1 MAKRTLQ
8 RLTPLQINRAVAGD
22 FLADGGGLYLQVGP
36 SGSKSW
42 IFRFKRD
49 GRSRE
54 MGLGPLHTIGLADA
68 RDRAQEQRK
77 LLLDGIDP
85 IDARSAAKSLQ
96 SIRRA
101 KAVTFAECA
110 KAYIDAH
117 QGGWRNPKHVD
128 QWRNTLETFA
138 GPVIGKLPVD
148 AIDTGLVMLV
158 LDPIWRTKS
167 ETAARLRGRIERVLS
182 WATVRGYRA
191 GENPARWRGH
201 LDQLLPAQSMVQRVQ
216 HHAALPYNEIGV
228 FMAELRAQEGIAARA
243 LEFTILKVARTG
255 ETIGALRAE
264 FDHAEKIWTVP
275 GERMKA
281 GKPHRV
287 PLTTADVKL
296 LNALPVLSDYVFA
309 GRGEGKPLSNM
320 AMLELLRRMGH
331 AELTVHGFRSTFRD
345 WAAER
350 TNHSNIVVE
359 MALAHTIES
368 KVEAAYR
375 RGDLFEKR
383 RRLMNDWT
391 AFCLAS
397 TAGGKVIQMHRAKR
411 QSQATA
417 G

>member
-1 MAKRTLQ
+1 MARRTLQ
-8 RLTPLQINRAVAGD
+8 RLTPLQVKRAVAGD

-54 MGLGPLHTIGLADA
+54 MGLGPLHTIGLAEA

-77 LLLDGIDP
+77 FLLDGVDP
-85 IDARSAAKSLQ
+85 IDARNAAKSRQ
-96 SIRRA
+96 SIQRA
-101 KAVTFAECA
+101 KAVSFADCA

-128 QWRNTLETFA
+128 QWRNTLDTFA
-138 GPVIGKLPVD
+138 GPVIGKLPINV
-148 AIDTGLVMLV
+148 IDTALVMLV

-182 WATVRGYRA
+182 WATVRGYRT

-201 LDQLLPAQSMVQRVQ
+201 LDQLLPAQSTVQKVQ
-216 HHAALPYNEIGV
+216 HHAALPYDEIGA

-255 ETIGALRAE
+255 ETIGARRTE
-264 FDHAEKIWTVP
+264 FDHAEKIWIVP

-287 PLTTADVKL
+287 PLTTGDVKL
-296 LNALPVLSDYVFA
+296 LNGLPIVSEYVFP

-391 AFCLAS
+391 SFCLAANTS
-397 TAGGKVIQMHRAKR
+397 GRVIEMDRTKRKTRA
-411 QSQATA
+411 SV